1 MLRRTGMLALMLL
14 ILTGCAQRQ
23 KEKEL
28 ESDTAIL
35 TRRCQMGDRAAC
47 RWVVEEACQ
56 NGQTA
61 SCQLLC
67 QSGDQ
72 AACYGYNR

>member
-1 MLRRTGMLALMLL
+1 MKLRRAVVLALVPLMLL
-14 ILTGCAQRQ
+14 PGCAERQ

-47 RWVVEEACQ
+47 RW
-56 NGQTA
+56 
-61 SCQLLC
+61 
-67 QSGDQ
+67 
-72 AACYGYNR
+72 